1 MPQKNDE
8 SQVILALQAIQNNPD
23 LSARAA
29 GTIYSVDHQKLSRRR
44 RGMKARRDI
53 SANSRKLT
61 DIEESVII
69 QHILNLAAKG
79 FPPRVSMVGD
89 MANRLLAVRDAP
101 RVGPRWANNFVKRC
115 PELNTHFQRKYDYQR
130 AQCEDPA
137 IIRGWFTLVRNTIV
151 KYGIQDADIYNFD
164 ETGFMMG
171 VISAAMVVTSSDGRV
186 KAKKV
191 QPGNREWVT
200 VVQGVNSQGWA
211 IPPFIIVAGKNH
223 LASWY
228 ENSGFPLDWT
238 IGVTEN
244 GWITNERGIDWIQHF
259 EKHTRSRTIGGY
271 RLLILDG
278 HESHHSDEFEEYCKE
293 NNIITLCMP
302 PHSSHLLQPL
312 DVGCFGPLKKA
323 YGRQIEN
330 MMQAQITH
338 ITKDDFFPA
347 FRTAFFAAITESNIQ
362 GGFRGAGLIPFD
374 PERVIS
380 TLDLRLK
387 TPTPP
392 TSRPSTAQLWVSQ
405 TPNNPTEASS
415 QTTFIKNRIARHQNS
430 SPTSIYDAV
439 DQFAKGTS
447 KIMHK
452 LALLQA
458 ENQILRQANQE
469 LSKRRRAKKTR
480 LRQGGSLTQQDAQ
493 DLRDQIDVA
502 QQIKQEKQAN
512 SGRKPRTE
520 TRPRRC
526 GACNGVGHNA
536 RTCQIDIETSEEE
549 DSE

>member
-8 SQVILALQAIQNNPD
+8 SQIILALQAMQNDPD

-44 RGMKARRDI
+44 HGMKARHDI
-53 SANSRKLT
+53 PTNSRKLT
-61 DIEESVII
+61 DTEESVLV

-79 FPPRVSMVGD
+79 FPPRVCVVGD

-101 RVGPRWANNFVKRC
+101 RVGPRWANNFVKRR
-115 PELNTHFQRKYDYQR
+115 PELDTHFQRKYDYQR

-137 IIRGWFTLVRNTIV
+137 IIRDWFTLVQNTIV
-151 KYGIQDADIYNFD
+151 KYGIHDADIYNFD

-228 ENSGFPLDWT
+228 ENSGFPPDWA

-244 GWITNERGIDWIQHF
+244 GWTTNERGIDWIQHF

-278 HESHHSDEFEEYCKE
+278 HESHHSDEFEEYCQE
-293 NNIITLCMP
+293 NNIITICMP

-392 TSRPSTAQLWVSQ
+392 TSRPSTAQPWVSQ

-458 ENQILRQANQE
+458 ENQILRRANEE

-493 DLRDQIDVA
+493 DLRDQIDVT
-502 QQIKQEKQAN
+502 QQIKQEKQTG
-512 SGRKPRTE
+512 SGRRPRTE

-536 RTCQIDIETSEEE
+536 RTCQIDTEMSEEE